1 MRFFASNNKD
11 ESLLLNIKK
20 RWIPSECGLI
30 LDSQKIFHPVWR
42 VDAILFDLFIS
53 GIEKRS
59 GLSLGR
65 RLAHASSESE
75 EWISSISRTT
85 FPKGRNPERWKKTR
99 IDWFERGLGDF
110 ELIDDNDEI
119 RFLIKYPLNGP
130 LCSGIFSANW
140 EKATGKRHR
149 FRWNQNKSESLILM
163 MSQDNMDIPSPKI
176 INLNWFHDKPKILE
190 RNFHDFWDSLEIDF
204 GKNWTIMG
212 RRFAMINQDT
222 ILRFENYFLPYL
234 NEIFES
240 RDDCYQ
246 WEGIDEKRSLLWS
259 IFSDTIREIFYNQG
273 HHILIS
279 GGKDWINASKR
290 HLAKQGLGR
299 IESIDFIDDFGGIE
313 ISFTSCFHPALFC
326 GVMSGCWERANG
338 RSVRSSFSSKNNC
351 NIVRLVS
358 LNEISS

>member
-1 MRFFASNNKD
+1 
-11 ESLLLNIKK
+11 
-20 RWIPSECGLI
+20 
-30 LDSQKIFHPVWR
+30 
-42 VDAILFDLFIS
+42 
-53 GIEKRS
+53 
-59 GLSLGR
+59 
-65 RLAHASSESE
+65 
-75 EWISSISRTT
+75 
-85 FPKGRNPERWKKTR
+85 
-99 IDWFERGLGDF
+99 
-110 ELIDDNDEI
+110 
-119 RFLIKYPLNGP
+119 
-130 LCSGIFSANW
+130 
-140 EKATGKRHR
+140 
-149 FRWNQNKSESLILM
+149 
-163 MSQDNMDIPSPKI
+163 
-176 INLNWFHDKPKILE
+176 
-190 RNFHDFWDSLEIDF
+190 
-204 GKNWTIMG
+204 MG

-279 GGKDWINASKR
+279 GGKDWINVSKR

-313 ISFTSCFHPALFC
+313 ISFSSCFHPALFC

-338 RSVRSSFSSKNNC
+338 RSVRSSFSYKNNS